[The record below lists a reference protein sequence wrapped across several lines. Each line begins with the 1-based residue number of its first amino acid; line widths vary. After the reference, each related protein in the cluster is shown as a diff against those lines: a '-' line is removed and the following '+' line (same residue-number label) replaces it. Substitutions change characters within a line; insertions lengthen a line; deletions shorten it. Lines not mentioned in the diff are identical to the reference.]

1 MLGQLPD
8 SLPEVIAKLREVEDQ
23 LRTALVEAQ
32 RHPLLASRIRH
43 VTILAKYVRLQL
55 EAFEITSGMAE
66 PSPRDK
72 DKPN

>member
-1 MLGQLPD
+1 MLGHLPD

-32 RHPLLASRIRH
+32 RDPLLASRIRH

-55 EAFEITSGMAE
+55 EAFEITSRMAE
-66 PSPRDK
+66 PSQRDK